1 MPRYKLLVEYD
12 GTPFV
17 GWQRQ
22 ANGRAVQQAVE
33 EAIKAFS
40 GEDLR
45 IQAAGR
51 TDAGVHATGQVAS
64 VRLTRDWGADRV
76 RDALNAHLTL
86 AGDCVSIL
94 SVEPVDDAFDA
105 RFSAKGRRYLYRIVD
120 RRPPLAL
127 ERLRAWH
134 CRKPLDAEAMHAAA
148 QRILGHHD
156 FTTFRAADCQSD
168 SPMKTLDR
176 LDVSRV
182 GDEVHVVA
190 AARSFLHN
198 QVRSMVG
205 SLRRVGD
212 GGWTGEDLV
221 AALEA
226 RDRAR
231 CAALA
236 PPHGLYLSGVVY

>member
-1 MPRYKLLVEYD
+1 ML
-12 GTPFV
+12 
-17 GWQRQ
+17 
-22 ANGRAVQQAVE
+22 
-33 EAIKAFS
+33 S
-40 GEDLR
+40 
-45 IQAAGR
+45 
-51 TDAGVHATGQVAS
+51 
-64 VRLTRDWGADRV
+64 RDWRPDRV

-86 AGDCVSIL
+86 MEERISIL
-94 SVEPVDDAFDA
+94 AAERVADDFDA

-127 ERLRAWH
+127 ERDRAWH
-134 CRKPLDAEAMHAAA
+134 CRKALDVGAMHAAA
-148 QRILGHHD
+148 QRLLGHHD
-156 FTTFRAADCQSD
+156 FTTFRSADCQSE

-176 LDVSRV
+176 LDAHRV
-182 GDEVHVVA
+182 GDEIHVVA

-212 GGWTGEDLV
+212 HSWTADDLV
-221 AALEA
+221 EALEA

-236 PPHGLYLSGVVY
+236 PPHGLYLTNVDY